1 MTTPVRTNT
10 QTDPA
15 ERLALAFPHER
26 EAVRRA
32 ASALAAL
39 RGVRRVVVFGSRV
52 RGDFHG
58 ESDLDVLVVVDDIVL
73 KNAVIHELHEI
84 EMDLDVPLAPVI
96 FTTRE
101 IDINRALGSPFLD
114 NIDREGLVIHDADT
128 RTEA

>member
-1 MTTPVRTNT
+1 MTPVRTIT
-10 QTDPA
+10 STEPA
-15 ERLALAFPHER
+15 ERLALALPHER

-32 ASALAAL
+32 GVALAAL

-58 ESDLDVLVVVDDIVL
+58 ESDLDVLVVVDDIGL

-101 IDINRALGSPFLD
+101 IGINRALGSPFLD
-114 NIDREGLVIHDADT
+114 NIDREGIVIHDADI